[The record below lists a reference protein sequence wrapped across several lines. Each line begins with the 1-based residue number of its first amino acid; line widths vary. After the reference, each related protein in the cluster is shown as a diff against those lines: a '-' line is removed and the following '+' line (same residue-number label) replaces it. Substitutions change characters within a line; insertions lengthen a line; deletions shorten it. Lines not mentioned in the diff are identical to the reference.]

1 MSAIDDGGPAF
12 PTPYRDKGMSL
23 RDWFAG
29 MAMPAVCL
37 EAVGELSESQI
48 ASDAYRIAD
57 AMLAARKPA
66 PAPEPKCAI
75 AHDLKN
81 LANFCKD
88 GRCIVCGADWPIP
101 IL

>member
-1 MSAIDDGGPAF
+1 MTTPQNPRSIDAIIDSLDGGPAF
-12 PTPYRDKGMSL
+12 PVAFDVNPDGNQSGMRL

-57 AMLAARKPA
+57 AMLAARK
-66 PAPEPKCAI
+66 
-75 AHDLKN
+75 
-81 LANFCKD
+81 
-88 GRCIVCGADWPIP
+88 GVV
-101 IL
+101 